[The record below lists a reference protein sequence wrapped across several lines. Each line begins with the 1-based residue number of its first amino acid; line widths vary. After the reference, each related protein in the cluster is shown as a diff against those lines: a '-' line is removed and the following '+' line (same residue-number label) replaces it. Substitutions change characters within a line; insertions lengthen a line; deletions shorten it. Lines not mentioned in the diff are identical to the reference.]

1 MQSLK
6 KSHAYMQWQK
16 SLGKE
21 LFLLI
26 PFFPVFTHCL
36 IRFMQQN
43 YRIRHKRKDLC
54 FQNVN
59 HGSQILPVRKQWR
72 ETSPTRT
79 HKGNT
84 FMVKSTYQLAP
95 WYLICGQNTA
105 EWHISSLSGLPTKH
119 NHHYSNIICDWHTA
133 HIRIL
138 AQLKDNA
145 NVGLATAHTIL
156 TVFCFNIL

>member
-6 KSHAYMQWQK
+6 KSHAHKQWQK

-26 PFFPVFTHCL
+26 PFFSVFTHCL

-105 EWHISSLSGLPTKH
+105 EWHISSLSGLPMKH

-156 TVFCFNIL
+156 TVFRFNIL

>member
-6 KSHAYMQWQK
+6 KSHAHKQWQK

-26 PFFPVFTHCL
+26 PFFFQFSL
-36 IRFMQQN
+36 IVWLGLCN
-43 YRIRHKRKDLC
+43 KTTGSDKRKDLC